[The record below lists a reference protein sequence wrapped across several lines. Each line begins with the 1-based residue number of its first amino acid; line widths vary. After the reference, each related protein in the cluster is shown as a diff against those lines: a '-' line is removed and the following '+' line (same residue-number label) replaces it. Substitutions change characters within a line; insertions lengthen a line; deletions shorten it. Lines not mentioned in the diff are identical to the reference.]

1 MCTSKA
7 SKISIF
13 LQQFFLWQG
22 KENFILPIYSQEK
35 SVRRG
40 MVSSLA
46 HFKEG
51 STSRAVKKREGEGG
65 IHMGNTIKYF
75 ARSGCMAWKGGARR
89 EGLGLPCPA
98 WRWQFRF
105 VLKFVVFSPP
115 PRGGRTIY
123 VTKLRY
129 TLRCSASPPSPSP
142 KEMSFPHRNRVEGG
156 FGRKVGCGCLRSA
169 WSGNVIIFGRDKAKI
184 AFMDHQDIYI

>member
-1 MCTSKA
+1 
-7 SKISIF
+7 
-13 LQQFFLWQG
+13 
-22 KENFILPIYSQEK
+22 
-35 SVRRG
+35 
-40 MVSSLA
+40 
-46 HFKEG
+46 
-51 STSRAVKKREGEGG
+51 
-65 IHMGNTIKYF
+65 
-75 ARSGCMAWKGGARR
+75 MAWKGGARR
-89 EGLGLPCPA
+89 EGSGLPCPA

-129 TLRCSASPPSPSP
+129 TLRSSASPPSPSP

-184 AFMDHQDIYI
+184 AFMDHQNIYRSRSLENLVLACRYFATVWDGISFSIRVIIDSICGKSYTILFISWNVRRFLRSRFM